1 MTECR
6 CIMLYILLRD
16 CVNLFLFIL
25 NAIFCDIAEMTTEA
39 IWTKAMNTTVNTRKS
54 VFRHKSNP
62 SSNKRHCLELSL
74 PQVLYREKGQ

>member
-6 CIMLYILLRD
+6 CIIAVYLLRD

-39 IWTKAMNTTVNTRKS
+39 IWTRATNTTVNIRKS
-54 VFRHKSNP
+54 V
-62 SSNKRHCLELSL
+62 
-74 PQVLYREKGQ
+74 